1 MPDDSPKSDAA
12 IVDGPSVPTSPW
24 ASDGNLYV
32 RRVKALNEIR
42 KLVGSRTELRLPK
55 IVAVGDQSSGKSSA
69 LERLTG
75 IKFPVK
81 ANICTKAA
89 IVAECHQDEH
99 LEHDEFHIFD
109 PEENR
114 LKPVALDRLELE
126 IQDIQSKMLLKSGK
140 KVCTEEV
147 IVRVSG
153 PSQMDVIVIDLP
165 GIIHTGDGQND
176 TRELIHR
183 YIEQPETLIML
194 VSEATRNDE
203 TMAAIEMAKK
213 VDPNGQRTLRVL
225 TKFDNFDSEDSKQT
239 AIRLVAERRHD
250 EPDSASGLSPHALAC
265 KPNGEDTDYSS
276 TREVEMLEGLGLSS
290 QCAGVTSLQERLPA
304 IFAVL
309 IQSSLPQMRENIES
323 ELSRVETELSRIGTE
338 PVTAS
343 TRILSCQNVL
353 LQAEKSLR
361 EQLTTDLVA
370 FKEAV
375 HEAQAKMTSNWASD
389 KLQADAFTCVVFQGA
404 EALRECTQDVLS
416 WWKPYL
422 QTYVKAVEV
431 KTVAVLGQSLKNAS
445 GVPSRLQQVIRSR
458 MDETFSQTLFKE
470 FERSCWEAF
479 DKEADWGTINHYFT
493 SKFDAER
500 VLSVDLVE
508 DIVDSFT
515 NAELGSLMD
524 IDIDSGA
531 QRDSQRDIIRRKLLE
546 RKKVWECNFQGLSM
560 HDQQQARLLAAV
572 RAWYTVEKKTFTDVI
587 LKATQAHIF
596 KGQRQWV
603 QSQLLRDEEIQE
615 AAVESHKTVEERA
628 RLKDL
633 RHRLEKCRTEVKK
646 ME

>member
-276 TREVEMLEGLGLSS
+276 TREVEMLLVHYSARECS
-290 QCAGVTSLQERLPA
+290 QH
-304 IFAVL
+304 
-309 IQSSLPQMRENIES
+309 
-323 ELSRVETELSRIGTE
+323 
-338 PVTAS
+338 AS
-343 TRILSCQNVL
+343 T
-353 LQAEKSLR
+353 ETGSLAR
-361 EQLTTDLVA
+361 HVA
-370 FKEAV
+370 GAATSPNQRSNASEFGDMGKEAV